1 MRAAIYARVSTEDQ
15 AKEGFSIPAQLKR
28 LNAYC
33 KARNWQNVSQY
44 VDEGFSGRDVKRPAY
59 QRMMDEKDKWDV
71 LVVLKMDRIHRNS
84 RNFAQMMDSLNAWGK
99 EFNSMQEAFD
109 TTTAI
114 GRFVMDTIQRI
125 AQLESEQIGE
135 RVKVGMTQKAKKGA
149 GYLGFGQPFGYLYQD
164 RSLSVIESEA
174 EVVQTIH
181 SLYLGGLSIQDIVN
195 HLDANNVKSKK
206 GSVWSKEAVS
216 NVLHNPLYCGYVSWD
231 GILRKGHHLP
241 IISIDTYN
249 HVQALMQDRVKSS
262 NGIHSF
268 IRPEEATTFG

>member
-15 AKEGFSIPAQLKR
+15 AKEGFSVPAQLKR

-33 KARNWQNVSQY
+33 KARNWLNVSQY

-164 RSLSVIESEA
+164 RSLCVIESEA
-174 EVVQTIH
+174 EVVQTIY
-181 SLYLGGLSIQDIVN
+181 SLYLGGLSIQDIAN
-195 HLDANNVKSKK
+195 HLDANNIKSKK
-206 GSVWSKEAVS
+206 GSVWSKEAIS
-216 NVLHNPLYCGYVSWD
+216 NILHNPLYCGYVSWD

-241 IISIDTYN
+241 IISIDTHN
-249 HVQALMQDRVKSS
+249 QVQAMMQGRAGSS

-268 IRPEEATTFG
+268 IRPEGATSYG

>member
-1 MRAAIYARVSTEDQ
+1 MRAALYARVSTEDQ

-33 KARNWQNVSQY
+33 KARNWQAITQY
-44 VDEGFSGRDVKRPAY
+44 VDEGFSGRDVRRPAY
-59 QRMMDEKDKWDV
+59 QQMMQEKDKWDV
-71 LVVLKMDRIHRNS
+71 LIVLKMDRIHRNS
-84 RNFAQMMDSLNAWGK
+84 RNFAQMMDSLNAWKK

-135 RVKVGMTQKAKKGA
+135 RVKVGMLQKAKKGS

-164 RSLSVIESEA
+164 RTLSVIESEA

-181 SLYLGGLSIQDIVN
+181 SLYLSGLSMQDIAN
-195 HLDANNVKSKK
+195 HLDANNVNSKK
-206 GSVWSKEAVS
+206 GTGWSKEAIS
-216 NVLHNPLYCGYVSWD
+216 NILHNPLYCGYVRWD
-231 GILRKGHHLP
+231 GVLRKGHHVP
-241 IISIDTYN
+241 IITIDTFN
-249 HVQALMQDRVKSS
+249 QVQAAMQIRIRSS
-262 NGIHSF
+262 NGVYAC
-268 IRPEEATTFG
+268 IRPEELTAHG

>member
-1 MRAAIYARVSTEDQ
+1 MRAALYARVSTEDQ

-28 LNAYC
+28 LSAYC
-33 KARNWQNVSQY
+33 KARNWQNVIQY

-59 QRMMDEKDKWDV
+59 QRMMYEKDKWDV

-84 RNFAQMMDSLNAWGK
+84 RNFAQMMDSLNAWKK

-135 RVKVGMTQKAKKGA
+135 RVKVGMTQKAKKGI

-174 EVVQTIH
+174 DVVQMIH
-181 SLYLGGLSIQDIVN
+181 SLYLGGLSMQDIAN
-195 HLDANNVKSKK
+195 HLEANNINSKT
-206 GSVWSKEAVS
+206 GAGWSKEAVS
-216 NVLHNPLYCGYVSWD
+216 NILHNPLYCGYVRWD
-231 GILRKGHHLP
+231 GILRKGHHAP
-241 IISIDTYN
+241 IITIATYN
-249 HVQALMQDRVKSS
+249 QVQMTMQQRIRSP
-262 NGIHSF
+262 NGIHVC
-268 IRPEEATTFG
+268 ILPEGVASNG

>member
-1 MRAAIYARVSTEDQ
+1 MRAALYARVSTEDQ

-33 KARNWQNVSQY
+33 KARNWQSVSQY

-59 QRMMDEKDKWDV
+59 QRMMEEKDKWDV

-84 RNFAQMMDSLNAWGK
+84 RNFAQMMDSLNAWKK

-135 RVKVGMTQKAKKGA
+135 RVKVGMAQKAKKGA

-164 RSLSVIESEA
+164 RTLCVIESEA
-174 EVVQTIH
+174 EVVQNIH
-181 SLYLGGLSIQDIVN
+181 SLYIGGLSMQDIAN
-195 HLDANNVKSKK
+195 HLNANNVSSKK
-206 GSVWSKEAVS
+206 GTGWSKEAIS
-216 NVLHNPLYCGYVSWD
+216 NILHNPLYCGYRSMGRD
-231 GILRKGHHLP
+231 PSKGPPCPDNL
-241 IISIDTYN
+241 
-249 HVQALMQDRVKSS
+249 DRPSQRCSGEDAGTHQV
-262 NGIHSF
+262 
-268 IRPEEATTFG
+268 AD

>member
-1 MRAAIYARVSTEDQ
+1 MRAALYARVSTEDQ

-33 KARNWQNVSQY
+33 KARNWQAFTQY
-44 VDEGFSGRDVKRPAY
+44 VDEGYSGRDVRRPAY
-59 QRMMDEKDKWDV
+59 QQMMQDKDKWDV

-84 RNFAQMMDSLNAWGK
+84 RNFAQMMDSLNAWKK

-135 RVKVGMTQKAKKGA
+135 RVKVGMLQKAKKGT

-164 RSLSVIESEA
+164 RTLSVIESEA

-181 SLYLGGLSIQDIVN
+181 SLYLSGLSMQDIAN
-195 HLDANNVKSKK
+195 HLDANNVSSKK
-206 GSVWSKEAVS
+206 GTGWSKEAVS
-216 NVLHNPLYCGYVSWD
+216 NILHNPLYCGYVRWD
-231 GILRKGHHLP
+231 GILRKGHHVP
-241 IISIDTYN
+241 IISMDTYK
-249 HVQALMQDRVKSS
+249 HVQATMQIRIRSS
-262 NGIHSF
+262 NGI
-268 IRPEEATTFG
+268 RACVLPEELTSHG

>member
-1 MRAAIYARVSTEDQ
+1 MRAALYARVSTEDQ

-28 LNAYC
+28 LKAYC
-33 KARNWQNVSQY
+33 KARNWQAISEY
-44 VDEGFSGRDVKRPAY
+44 VDEGFSGRDIRRPAY
-59 QRMMDEKDKWDV
+59 HRMMQEKDQWDV

-84 RNFAQMMDSLNAWGK
+84 RNFAQMMDSLNACQK

-135 RVKVGMTQKAKKGA
+135 RVKVGMQQKAKKA
-149 GYLGFGQPFGYLYQD
+149 TGYLGFGQPFGYLYQD
-164 RSLSVIESEA
+164 HSLSVIESEA

-181 SLYLGGLSIQDIVN
+181 SLYLSGLSMQDIAN
-195 HLDANNVKSKK
+195 DLDANNVNSKR
-206 GSVWSKEAVS
+206 GTGWSKEAIS
-216 NVLHNPLYCGYVSWD
+216 NILHNPLYCGYVRWD
-231 GILRKGHHLP
+231 GILRKGHHIP

-249 HVQALMQDRVKSS
+249 SVQAMMQIRARSS
-262 NGIHSF
+262 NAIQTS
-268 IRPEEATTFG
+268 IRQEEMTSHG